1 MGEQQRIT
9 KQEIYEMLH
18 DQNKYITM
26 EFVEELITR
35 TGKKTY
41 KENVF

>member
-9 KQEIYEMLH
+9 KQEIYEMLR
-18 DQNKYITM
+18 DQNKDITM
-26 EFVEELITR
+26 EFVEELLIR

-41 KENVF
+41 E

>member
-18 DQNKYITM
+18 DQDKDITM

-41 KENVF
+41 E